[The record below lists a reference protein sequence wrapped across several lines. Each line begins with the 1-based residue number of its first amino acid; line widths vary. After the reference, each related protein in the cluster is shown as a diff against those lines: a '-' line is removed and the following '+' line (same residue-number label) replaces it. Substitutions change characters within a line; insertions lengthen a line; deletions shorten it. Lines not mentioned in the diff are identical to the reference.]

1 MMMGGRGEMAG
12 RDLRAA
18 MQTLDGTSTRDV
30 FLLDGAMGTQLFAR
44 GVEPGR
50 CQDRLN
56 VEAPEMV
63 AQIHRAYL
71 DAGCDA
77 VLTNTFGANRCA
89 LARHGCAD
97 KVFDINRAGSQ
108 VARMAAG
115 DERYVL
121 GDIGPTGDF
130 LEPLGMLK
138 AEQVGEMFA
147 EQAQGLR
154 EGGVDGFI
162 IETMTALDEL
172 SLAIEAAQSAGG
184 GLPVLASM
192 SFDKGGAG
200 LGSSARNSAT
210 GAPFRTMMGVDVP
223 TAVSRMIALGV
234 DAVGFNCGTASLA
247 EYIEL
252 ADAYVAA
259 VQSSGRRVQVFAEPN
274 AGRPELV
281 EGQAVYRVGP
291 AEFAAACR
299 EIRAAGI
306 PILGGCC
313 GTSPEHIRAV
323 AALKRE

>member
-1 MMMGGRGEMAG
+1 MTMDGKSEMAG
-12 RDLRAA
+12 RDLRAR
-18 MQTLDGTSTRDV
+18 MQTLGGPSTRDL

-56 VEAPEMV
+56 VEAPKMV
-63 AQIHRAYL
+63 AEIHRAYL

-77 VLTNTFGANRCA
+77 VLTNTFGANRWA

-97 KVFDINRAGSQ
+97 QAFDINRAGAR
-108 VARMAAG
+108 VARRAAG

-130 LEPLGMLK
+130 LEPLGGLK
-138 AEQVGEMFA
+138 AEQVREMFA

-154 EGGVDGFI
+154 EGGVDGFV

-172 SLAIEAAQSAGG
+172 SLAIEAARSTGD

-200 LGSSARNSAT
+200 SGSPAPNST
-210 GAPFRTMMGVDVP
+210 MGVPFRTMMGVDVP
-223 TAVSRMIALGV
+223 TAASQMIALGV
-234 DAVGFNCGTASLA
+234 DAVGFNCGTASLE

-252 ADAYVAA
+252 ARAYVAV
-259 VQSSGRRVQVFAEPN
+259 VQSSGRKVQLFAEPN

-281 EGQAVYRVGP
+281 DGQAVYRVGP
-291 AEFAAACR
+291 EEFATACR

-313 GTSPEHIRAV
+313 GTSPEHIRAL